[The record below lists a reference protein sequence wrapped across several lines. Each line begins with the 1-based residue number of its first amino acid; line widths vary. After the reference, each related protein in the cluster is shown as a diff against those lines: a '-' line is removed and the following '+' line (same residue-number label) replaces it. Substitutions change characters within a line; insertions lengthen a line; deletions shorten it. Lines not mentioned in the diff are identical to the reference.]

1 MKKFTLMTL
10 VILCFLGCADK
21 VPPDV
26 MLTNPRTGADLRDI
40 VTVSVDASDDEKL
53 KKVELYIN
61 GSLHETSS
69 GGQSIH
75 TFTWNTDA
83 GENGNYSLYA
93 KAFDDAGNNTTS
105 DMIDVTVTNYR
116 TWTFIN
122 QGLTLMS
129 YSFGDYTDWIYPG
142 NHPEG
147 KDTVRVE
154 MEKNIGQTIFSAQTV
169 GGSVCGYTLSW
180 YQEMDVNDK
189 DQTWYFWITDKYF
202 LVYLRNNMDYDI
214 TRITVNQDTDEEK
227 NCYQGVD
234 KNSTQW
240 YLMGYYDAIA
250 VPNLYAYF
258 SGHPEYNY
266 IYWDGFSYAS
276 ATDDGNN
283 LYQAFAPELLSGLFS
298 GLGNQ
303 DVPPTNTINSFR
315 EMVKGGVMSE
325 KPLDVLNL
333 PLLPM
338 DIKRNH

>member
-1 MKKFTLMTL
+1 MKKFTLITL

-21 VPPDV
+21 VAPDV

-40 VTVSVDASDDEKL
+40 VTVTVDASDDEKL

-83 GENGNYSLYA
+83 GDNGNYSLYA

-116 TWTFIN
+116 TWTLIN
-122 QGLTLMS
+122 QSLTSMS
-129 YSFGDYTDWIYPG
+129 YEFGGHSGWIAYG
-142 NHPEG
+142 SHSGGE
-147 KDTVRVE
+147 DTVRVE
-154 MEKNIGQTIFSAQTV
+154 MEKNLGSTIFTAETS
-169 GGSVCGYTLSW
+169 GHSYCGYTLSW
-180 YQEMDVNDK
+180 YKEHDVNDQ
-189 DQTWYFWITDKYF
+189 DQTWYFWIGDKYF
-202 LVYLRNNMDYDI
+202 MVYLWNNMDYDI
-214 TRITVNQDTDEEK
+214 DYFIVNKDTDKEK
-227 NCYQGVD
+227 YCWDDVV
-234 KNSTQW
+234 KNSTEW
-240 YLMGYYDAIA
+240 NLMGYYDAIT

-258 SGHPEYNY
+258 TGHSEYSY
-266 IYWDGFSYAS
+266 IYWDGFSYE
-276 ATDDGNN
+276 TWTNDGNN
-283 LYQAFAPELLSGLFS
+283 LYQAFAPELSSGLFS

-315 EMVKGGVMSE
+315 EVVKGGVMSE

-338 DIKRNH
+338 DIKRNR

>member
-1 MKKFTLMTL
+1 MTL

-116 TWTFIN
+116 TWTFVN
-122 QGLTLMS
+122 QGLTSAS
-129 YSFGDYTDWIYPG
+129 YEFGEHSGSIAYRG
-142 NHPEG
+142 HSGGE
-147 KDTVRVE
+147 DTLRVE
-154 MEKNIGQTIFSAQTV
+154 MEKNIGQTIFTAQTR
-169 GGSVCGYTLSW
+169 GGSVCGHTVRW
-180 YQEMDVNDK
+180 YGEMDVDDQDK
-189 DQTWYFWITDKYF
+189 AWTLNVSDKYF
-202 LVYLRNNMDYDI
+202 LVYLWNNMDYDI

-325 KPLDVLNL
+325 KPLN
-333 PLLPM
+333 
-338 DIKRNH
+338 